1 MRVYATEDDLT
12 EWATEPID
20 HADALLRAASSLVED
35 ATITAL
41 YPTDEDGCP
50 ADTDTRDAFRD
61 ATCAQAATWAEL
73 GIDPRLGPA
82 GATGKR
88 TVTGKTLG
96 KAALTYSAPER
107 SADDLAAAVTILT
120 PQAVSILRGALP
132 HHRIG
137 VHG

>member
-20 HADALLRAASSLVED
+20 HATALLRAASALIDD
-35 ATITAL
+35 ATLTAV
-41 YPTDEDGCP
+41 YDVQADGMP
-50 ADTDTRDAFRD
+50 DDPDTRDAFRD
-61 ATCAQAATWAEL
+61 AACAQAATWAAL

-82 GATGKR
+82 GATGKH

-96 KAALTYSAPER
+96 KASLTYSASER
-107 SADDLAAAVTILT
+107 SGDDLATAVTTLT

-132 HHRIG
+132 HHWIG
-137 VHG
+137 VRG